1 MTTPGFNVFND
12 QIFNTVTILNAIIIK
27 GSLVTVGGI
36 VFQNVPGNDLNV
48 DLDRYFNNA
57 NAASIRFRTFI
68 PGAPGAPVNDWVIGT
83 IAGSY
88 EFSIVQSTN
97 ATGASANMNITLNN
111 AILVVTGQMRLTRST
126 AADQFFD
133 IDRLNNT
140 VNDFIRFTRA
150 SSSTVDWNI
159 GTTAGGSVL
168 AISQGAGGV
177 NRDMT
182 ISLTDGLA
190 TTGTLILTG
199 KLTAQIGSAAAGDQI
214 VLFSRFDTTVNNFLR
229 LGTGGAPIWQLG
241 MASGGSVLALSQ
253 AGAGINQSFLM
264 NLSDNAT
271 GAGTLTISGK
281 LTVTMNAA
289 GAGDEVILFN
299 RPDTTVNNFLRFG
312 TGGATIWQLGMA
324 SGGSVLA
331 LSQAGA
337 GVNQSFNMNLSDN
350 ATGAGTL
357 TLSGKL
363 TVTINAAGAGDQIV
377 LFNRPDT
384 TVNNFFRLGTGGATI
399 WQFAIASGGSVLA
412 LSQGGAGVGQNFTI
426 GLGSGQLQVTAGT
439 ANSTQGVSSTTGY
452 TVPGNAGGYKY
463 SGTIL
468 VSGAGSPQTLNAHA
482 GVVIFTGVTII
493 AGGNADFVI
502 NNTSVPAGAII
513 HAWLIGTLAANTSAP
528 YVRSIG
534 FTAGTSITVNI
545 QNGGAGSTGSTNFNI
560 GFQIIQ

>member
-199 KLTAQIGSAAAGDQI
+199 KLTAQ
-214 VLFSRFDTTVNNFLR
+214 
-229 LGTGGAPIWQLG
+229 
-241 MASGGSVLALSQ
+241 
-253 AGAGINQSFLM
+253 
-264 NLSDNAT
+264 
-271 GAGTLTISGK
+271 
-281 LTVTMNAA
+281 
-289 GAGDEVILFN
+289 
-299 RPDTTVNNFLRFG
+299 
-312 TGGATIWQLGMA
+312 
-324 SGGSVLA
+324 
-331 LSQAGA
+331 
-337 GVNQSFNMNLSDN
+337 
-350 ATGAGTL
+350 
-357 TLSGKL
+357 TLSAKEY
-363 TVTINAAGAGDQIV
+363 
-377 LFNRPDT
+377 
-384 TVNNFFRLGTGGATI
+384 LG
-399 WQFAIASGGSVLA
+399 
-412 LSQGGAGVGQNFTI
+412 
-426 GLGSGQLQVTAGT
+426 
-439 ANSTQGVSSTTGY
+439 
-452 TVPGNAGGYKY
+452 
-463 SGTIL
+463 
-468 VSGAGSPQTLNAHA
+468 VSGATVGSGKITA
-482 GVVIFTGVTII
+482 GSKSVVINSTLVKENSRVLITPTVETSQTISVTNKSYITDPSNATSPNFTV
-493 AGGNADFVI
+493 
-502 NNTSVPAGAII
+502 SVPSV
-513 HAWLIGTLAANTSAP
+513 T
-528 YVRSIG
+528 
-534 FTAGTSITVNI
+534 TADISFDWFIVNE
-545 QNGGAGSTGSTNFNI
+545 TN
-560 GFQIIQ
+560 